1 LLAAQVV
8 IALENA
14 RLHRIVERQALLDSL
29 TGLANRRSI
38 EEALRSELARAA
50 RFGTPAALVL
60 ADIDDFKRV
69 NDHHGHAVGDEVLRE
84 FADALRETLRES
96 DTAGRWGGE
105 EFALILAGTDADG
118 GAALAERARVLI
130 GERTVHLPGGEAVQV
145 TASFGVAAFPEC
157 GETVALLEAADD
169 ALYEAKR
176 RGKNQVVRARESTRN
191 EIV

>member
-1 LLAAQVV
+1 M
-8 IALENA
+8 
-14 RLHRIVERQALLDSL
+14 
-29 TGLANRRSI
+29 
-38 EEALRSELARAA
+38 LR
-50 RFGTPAALVL
+50 G
-60 ADIDDFKRV
+60 
-69 NDHHGHAVGDEVLRE
+69 

-130 GERTVHLPGGEAVQV
+130 CDRTVHLPGGERVQV

-157 GETVALLEAADD
+157 GGTVALLEAADN

>member
-1 LLAAQVV
+1 V

-69 NDHHGHAVGDEVLRE
+69 NDRYGHAVGDEVLRE

-157 GETVALLEAADD
+157 GGTVALLEAADD